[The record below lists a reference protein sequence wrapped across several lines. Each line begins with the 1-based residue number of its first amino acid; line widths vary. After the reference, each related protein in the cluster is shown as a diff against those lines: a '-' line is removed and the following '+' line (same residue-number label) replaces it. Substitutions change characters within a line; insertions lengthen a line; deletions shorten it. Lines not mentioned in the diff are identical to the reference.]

1 MRQRRLVR
9 DPTQHRGQL
18 SHATSFAFG
27 AFAEPGGEVH
37 AMDADDRD
45 SGAARLHLAVQM
57 RAEHAPPMLT
67 VTPGSHRETAQD
79 RNVECGLRIARLP
92 DEHLHPEGLRE
103 LANAVGVTHFLQRN
117 NVGVD
122 APEHIA
128 DQTLATHATGED
140 VVRGNTKHALFV
152 SSCTH
157 RATYNAMVTSE
168 DRRRPVTELVF
179 LDRGPVIVRAAA
191 VAAVAIAAGVA
202 GDLLYRLQAR
212 LASQLAG
219 GGPLN
224 PLQSLIAHGSS
235 ARTAWIGWVA
245 ALFFAIA
252 AARVRFGPSEP
263 APGRAPLEQL
273 TPAQLRSGLR
283 REYVAVRVLLVILV
297 LVTAVDAARAAALF
311 TSTSP
316 HGSTLVAMV
325 IEVAGLAAA
334 TLALA
339 VWAWWFSRDLR
350 RLGAL

>member
-1 MRQRRLVR
+1 MRQRRLIR

-18 SHATSFAFG
+18 AHAPSFAFG
-27 AFAEPGGEVH
+27 AFAEPSGEVH
-37 AMDADDRD
+37 AMDADDRNGR
-45 SGAARLHLAVQM
+45 SARLHLAVQM

-67 VTPGSHRETAQD
+67 VTPGSHWETAQD
-79 RNVECGLRIARLP
+79 RDVECGLGIARLP
-92 DEHLHPEGLRE
+92 DEHLHLEGLSE
-103 LANAVGVTHFLQRN
+103 LANAVGVADLLQRN

-122 APEHIA
+122 AREHIA
-128 DQTLATHATGED
+128 DQTLAPHATGED
-140 VVRGNTKHALFV
+140 VVRGNTHYALFV
-152 SSCTH
+152 SSRTH
-157 RATYNAMVTSE
+157 SATYNAMVTSE

-316 HGSTLVAMV
+316 HGSTLVATV